1 MSRRKK
7 KSNPVPVILM
17 ALGGLLLVGAL
28 IALALQPRPGVAPTA
43 QVADHEEETY
53 PEIQRVTLEEAK
65 TALDEGKAVFLDV
78 RGPAA
83 FEAGRIPGSLLI
95 PVNEME
101 TRWNELDPEDWIITY
116 CT

>member
-1 MSRRKK
+1 MPRQKKRKDRF
-7 KSNPVPVILM
+7 PVILI
-17 ALGGLLLVGAL
+17 ALGGLLILGAV
-28 IALALQPRPGVAPTA
+28 IALALQARPDVSPTPA
-43 QVADHEEETY
+43 VSDHEEDTY
-53 PEIQRVTLEEAK
+53 PNIKRVTIEEAK
-65 TALDEGKAVFLDV
+65 TAFDEGKAVFLDV

-101 TRWNELDPEDWIITY
+101 TRWNELDLADWIITY

>member
-7 KSNPVPVILM
+7 QSNPIPVILM
-17 ALGGLLLVGAL
+17 ALGGLLLMGAL

-65 TALDEGKAVFLDV
+65 TALDEGKAVFVDV
-78 RGPAA
+78 RGLSAFAA
-83 FEAGRIPGSLLI
+83 GHIPDSLSI
-95 PVNEME
+95 PLNKLE
-101 TRWNELDPEDWIITY
+101 TRLSELNHEDWIITY

>member
-1 MSRRKK
+1 MTRQKKRKDRF
-7 KSNPVPVILM
+7 PVILI
-17 ALGGLLLVGAL
+17 ALGGLLILGAV
-28 IALALQPRPGVAPTA
+28 IALALQERPGISPTPA
-43 QVADHEEETY
+43 VSDHEEDTY
-53 PEIQRVTLEEAK
+53 PNVKRVTIEEAK
-65 TALDEGKAVFLDV
+65 TAFDEGKAVFLDV

-95 PVNEME
+95 PINEME

>member
-17 ALGGLLLVGAL
+17 ALGGLLFMSAI
-28 IALALQPRPGVAPTA
+28 IALALQPRPAVAPTA

-65 TALDEGKAVFLDV
+65 AALDEGKAVFVDV
-78 RGPAA
+78 RGPSAFAA
-83 FEAGRIPGSLLI
+83 GHIPDSLSI
-95 PVNEME
+95 PLNELE
-101 TRWNELDPEDWIITY
+101 TRLSELNPEDWIITY